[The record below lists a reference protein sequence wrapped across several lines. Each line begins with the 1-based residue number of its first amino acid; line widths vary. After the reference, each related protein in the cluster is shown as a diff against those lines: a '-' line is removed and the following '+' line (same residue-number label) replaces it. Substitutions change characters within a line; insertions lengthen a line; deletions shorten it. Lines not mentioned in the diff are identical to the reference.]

1 MYTDFLSN
9 CRAHNGL
16 QRLIG
21 RNSMTKYLEAQVKVL
36 ETICSVLVAEHEIA
50 KNGAAARWEVPAS

>member
-1 MYTDFLSN
+1 
-9 CRAHNGL
+9 
-16 QRLIG
+16 
-21 RNSMTKYLEAQVKVL
+21 MTKYLEAQVKVL